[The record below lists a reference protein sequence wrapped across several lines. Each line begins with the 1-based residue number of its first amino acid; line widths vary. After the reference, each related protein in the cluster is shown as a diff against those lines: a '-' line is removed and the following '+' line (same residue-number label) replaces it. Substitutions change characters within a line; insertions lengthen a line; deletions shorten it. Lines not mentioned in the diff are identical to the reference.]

1 MVRRPCGI
9 ARRHHLARRLVVAPQ
24 PRALGA
30 GQGLAVDLDAGSA
43 SVTMKAGVL
52 EHLAV
57 DLDAAGGDPALG
69 VAARA
74 QAGARQ
80 PLGDALVSGSLTS
93 VAAALARKARKS
105 FASPSEIRNSGCHC
119 TPMQKR

>member
-1 MVRRPCGI
+1 MM
-9 ARRHHLARRLVVAPQ
+9 LL
-24 PRALGA
+24 
-30 GQGLAVDLDAGSA
+30 
-43 SVTMKAGVL
+43 SVTVKAGEF

-57 DLDAAGGDPALG
+57 DLHSAGFDPTLG

-74 QAGARQ
+74 EARARQ
-80 PLGDALVSGSLTS
+80 PLGNPFGFAHL
-93 VAAALARKARKS
+93 AAAAPRKARKS